1 MVAVLVRGRPFADVA
16 RDLVEGVV
24 VANRLDGACAER
36 IRRTLLGAVVPP
48 TVGGDPPGWRNR
60 QTQAA

>member
-1 MVAVLVRGRPFADVA
+1 MVAVLIRGRPFEQVA
-16 RDLVEGVV
+16 GDLVEGVV

-36 IRRTLLGAVVPP
+36 IRQTLLAAVAPP
-48 TVGGDPPGWRNR
+48 TVGDDPPGWRNR